1 MASGPDLTPFIN
13 ALQHKSE
20 SASAG
25 AARYMTAAL
34 QHVELMD
41 NIRRAELKRQQE
53 EEDEA
58 LLRGLALDTPMGKM
72 DAYTLAKAGGG
83 SAFEAVRSM
92 VLTKSAMDREAANV
106 KMIDALTL
114 KLRNASNAV
123 PVQAQLVEQMTARL
137 GNATPVDPDAPAA
150 TPVDP
155 GAPAAEKIGRN
166 MTPRGPIK
174 GLSADEIVRQY
185 TRGFLVNQFGPL
197 AADVKYM
204 LNPVGPPAPPRFN
217 RFGPTPP
224 SRPFGIYSSGV
235 EWGAS
240 HSPTNAVPLGRFP
253 Q

>member
-34 QHVELMD
+34 QHVQLID

-58 LLRGLALDTPMGKM
+58 LLKGLALDTPMGQM

-106 KMIDALTL
+106 KMIDALTI
-114 KLRNASNAV
+114 KLRNASNDV
-123 PVQAQLVEQMTARL
+123 PVQAQLVEKMTAQL
-137 GNATPVDPDAPAA
+137 ANVTPVDPDAPAAENATPVDPDAPAA
-150 TPVDP
+150 K
-155 GAPAAEKIGRN
+155 KIVRN
-166 MTPRGPIK
+166 TTLHGPIK
-174 GLSADEIVRQY
+174 EGEGLPLAEIVRQY
-185 TRGFLVNQFGPL
+185 TRGFLDPQVGPL
-197 AADVKYM
+197 VADVKYM
-204 LNPVGPPAPPRFN
+204 LNHVGPPAP
-217 RFGPTPP
+217 TPP
-224 SRPFGIYSSGV
+224 SSSFGIYSSGV
-235 EWGAS
+235 EWGAP
-240 HSPTNAVPLGRFP
+240 HSPTNVVPVGLF